1 MFVQPELPVRTALC
15 SLRTRD
21 LPGNTLCH
29 GHPLSPRLAYPT
41 AHTSLWDS
49 EGCGEERT
57 QHTSSWK
64 GGVSATLLNVWRG
77 WLGPS
82 RTEPLCRGHCG
93 FFLECGNRWVL
104 CTEARIHLPLNA
116 LTAKGQA
123 PYMGSKERLLS
134 EQHWPHHS
142 LSPPLRKAGCG
153 AVTAE
158 GHSLYLSFIPRGDHQ
173 AL

>member
-1 MFVQPELPVRTALC
+1 MILPREHRETHPTRSAQTKKAPCVRTTQASSQDSSR
-15 SLRTRD
+15 SLRTGTCLETPCVMVIPC
-21 LPGNTLCH
+21 LPDWPYL
-29 GHPLSPRLAYPT
+29 T

-82 RTEPLCRGHCG
+82 RTEPICRGHCG
-93 FFLECGNRWVL
+93 FLLECRNHWIL
-104 CTEARIHLPLNA
+104 CTEARVHLEQLPLNA

-123 PYMGSKERLLS
+123 PYMGSKERLLQT

-142 LSPPLRKAGCG
+142 LSHP
-153 AVTAE
+153 
-158 GHSLYLSFIPRGDHQ
+158 
-173 AL
+173 

>member
-1 MFVQPELPVRTALC
+1 MFVQPKLPVRTAHC

-29 GHPLSPRLAYPT
+29 GHPLSPRLALSECS
-41 AHTSLWDS
+41 HKSLDS

-64 GGVSATLLNVWRG
+64 GGVSATLLNVWCG

-104 CTEARIHLPLNA
+104 CTEARIHLEQLPLNA

-123 PYMGSKERLLS
+123 PYMGSKERLLRT

-142 LSPPLRKAGCG
+142 LSHP
-153 AVTAE
+153 
-158 GHSLYLSFIPRGDHQ
+158 
-173 AL
+173 